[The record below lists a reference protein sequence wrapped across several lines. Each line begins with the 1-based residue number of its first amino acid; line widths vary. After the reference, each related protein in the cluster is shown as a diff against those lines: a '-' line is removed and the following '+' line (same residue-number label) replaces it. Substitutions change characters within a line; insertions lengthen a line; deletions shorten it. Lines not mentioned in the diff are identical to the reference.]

1 LIVFLAG
8 LLVIAYRWLL
18 QYSVHVAAPIV
29 ILFFLGYLAI
39 ASFNPISVLIVDL
52 HPKSPGTA
60 TAAMNLVRCLLGAG
74 ATAVVLPMIEKTG
87 RGWAYTFVGLVQLAL
102 LPLLGAIIWWEQQWR
117 VRQRRRD
124 EHRREVEAAKE
135 ERKKERKR

>member
-1 LIVFLAG
+1 
-8 LLVIAYRWLL
+8 
-18 QYSVHVAAPIV
+18 
-29 ILFFLGYLAI
+29 
-39 ASFNPISVLIVDL
+39 
-52 HPKSPGTA
+52 
-60 TAAMNLVRCLLGAG
+60 MNLVRCLLGAG

>member
-1 LIVFLAG
+1 M
-8 LLVIAYRWLL
+8 IAYRWLL